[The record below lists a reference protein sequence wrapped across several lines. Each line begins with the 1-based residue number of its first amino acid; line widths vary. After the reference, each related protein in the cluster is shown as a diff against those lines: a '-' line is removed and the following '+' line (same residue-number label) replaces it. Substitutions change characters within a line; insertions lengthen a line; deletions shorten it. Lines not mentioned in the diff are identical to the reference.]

1 MAMDKKKIILIIV
14 LGVLVCIILPIILIF
29 TFVVGTKQGDWH
41 YKLHNNYEIWR
52 VNSKKITIGK
62 REDNILKDTINDSI
76 TEFKY
81 NDTFAITK
89 CLNCKEEVVY
99 YIINMHDD
107 IIYGPFNEKE
117 YLDKEK
123 ELSINI
129 DNWIKTKP
137 TPKGANYY

>member
-1 MAMDKKKIILIIV
+1 MDKKKIILIIV

-52 VNSKKITIGK
+52 VNSKEITIGK

-81 NDTFAITK
+81 NETLAITK

-137 TPKGANYY
+137 APKGANYY

>member
-1 MAMDKKKIILIIV
+1 MDKKKIILIIV

-52 VNSKKITIGK
+52 VNSKEITIGK

-81 NDTFAITK
+81 NATFAITK

-117 YLDKEK
+117 YLNKEK

>member
-1 MAMDKKKIILIIV
+1 MDKKKIILIIV

>member
-1 MAMDKKKIILIIV
+1 MNKKKIILIIV
-14 LGVLVCIILPIILIF
+14 LGILVCIILSIILIF

-52 VNSKKITIGK
+52 VNSKEITIGK

-81 NDTFAITK
+81 NDTFVITK
-89 CLNCKEEVVY
+89 CLNSKEEVVY
-99 YIINMHDD
+99 YIINMQED

-129 DNWIKTKP
+129 DNWSKTKP

>member
-1 MAMDKKKIILIIV
+1 MDKKKIILIIV
-14 LGVLVCIILPIILIF
+14 LGVLVCIILSIILIF

-52 VNSKKITIGK
+52 VNSKEITIGK

>member
-1 MAMDKKKIILIIV
+1 MNKKKIILIIV
-14 LGVLVCIILPIILIF
+14 LGVLICIIIPIILILTF
-29 TFVVGTKQGDWH
+29 TVGTKQGDWH

-52 VNSKKITIGK
+52 VNSKEITIGK
-62 REDNILKDTINDSI
+62 REDNILTNTINDSI

-81 NDTFAITK
+81 NDTFVITK
-89 CLNCKEEVVY
+89 CLNSKEETVY

-123 ELSINI
+123 DLSINI
-129 DNWIKTKP
+129 NNWINTKP
-137 TPKGANYY
+137 APKGANYY

>member
-1 MAMDKKKIILIIV
+1 MDKKKIILIIV

-29 TFVVGTKQGDWH
+29 TFAVGTKQGDWH

-52 VNSKKITIGK
+52 VNSKEITIGK

-123 ELSINI
+123 ELSINF